1 LIPVFVVSGEAGA
14 STKAVCRDLGAT
26 ACFEKPIDFSA
37 LRTRLAEVL
46 EAKRVERRSEVR
58 VRLPVMLKL
67 KGLDRN
73 GKPFEEL
80 TFTENVSMSAFLS
93 GSTAKLKK
101 DSLVEVFL
109 LSGGEQL
116 AGRAR
121 VIRAE
126 AENMPYPRYGL
137 RFVERPSQWLIQ

>member
-1 LIPVFVVSGEAGA
+1 
-14 STKAVCRDLGAT
+14 
-26 ACFEKPIDFSA
+26 
-37 LRTRLAEVL
+37 
-46 EAKRVERRSEVR
+46 
-58 VRLPVMLKL
+58 MLKL

-109 LSGGEQL
+109 LSGANSLPAAL
-116 AGRAR
+116 A
-121 VIRAE
+121 
-126 AENMPYPRYGL
+126 
-137 RFVERPSQWLIQ
+137 